1 MAIKKR
7 KKIKNKKVRV
17 EKSSASPPE
26 ESPGKNNSENT
37 ESTKSD
43 SGSKPQEK
51 KESVNAQNTATKEPS
66 PKPPPASKKETE
78 KGLTGIAAYIEFLKQ
93 VRIEYR
99 KINWP
104 DRRQIIQETW
114 TVLVLVTFITLLVL
128 GYDWV
133 LGNLVFGPLEHWIKI
148 NIGP

>member
-7 KKIKNKKVRV
+7 KKGKDSKIRV
-17 EKSSASPPE
+17 DKSSSSPPAGAA
-26 ESPGKNNSENT
+26 ESDEQG
-37 ESTKSD
+37 
-43 SGSKPQEK
+43 K
-51 KESVNAQNTATKEPS
+51 KEGKAESVSAQNTATKDPG
-66 PKPPPASKKETE
+66 PKPQPQSRPEES

-99 KINWP
+99 KITWP

-114 TVLVLVTFITLLVL
+114 TVLILVTFITLLVL

-133 LGNLVFGPLEHWIKI
+133 LGNIVFGPLEHWIKL
-148 NIGP
+148 NLSP

>member
-7 KKIKNKKVRV
+7 RKIKDKKIKV
-17 EKSSASPPE
+17 EKSSSSNPPE
-26 ESPGKNNSENT
+26 KAEES
-37 ESTKSD
+37 
-43 SGSKPQEK
+43 K
-51 KESVNAQNTATKEPS
+51 KEKPKE
-66 PKPPPASKKETE
+66 ASKKPAKDSKSDMNDTKTKTKPMPENKSKGKKEE
-78 KGLTGIAAYIEFLKQ
+78 KTGLASYIEFLKLT
-93 VRIEYR
+93 RIEYK

-104 DRRQIIQETW
+104 DRRQIVQETW

-148 NIGP
+148 NL